1 MPSAIIGLLSSGPRM
16 SETPNLDSLVAHI
29 IEVAKEA
36 ARAESQTVLD
46 AMVILHVRLAH
57 DLIDKGMFTGG
68 EYARSRATVVQEAEK
83 SREANPALFAAIEKS
98 ATTLAATFGRAR
110 SIDAPDLRNL
120 LPRPF
125 GKKY

>member
-1 MPSAIIGLLSSGPRM
+1 MP
-16 SETPNLDSLVAHI
+16 ETPNLDGLVTHI

-57 DLIDKGMFTGG
+57 DLIDKGVFTADD
-68 EYARSRATVVQEAEK
+68 YARSMATVVQEAEK
-83 SREANPALFAAIEKS
+83 SRDANPALFAAIEKS
-98 ATTLAATFGRAR
+98 AATLAATFGRPR
-110 SIDAPDLRNL
+110 TVELPNLQNL

-125 GKKY
+125 GQKA

>member
-1 MPSAIIGLLSSGPRM
+1 M
-16 SETPNLDSLVAHI
+16 SEATNLDSLVAHI

-36 ARAESQTVLD
+36 ARAESRTVLD

-57 DLIDKGMFTGG
+57 DLIDKGVFTADD
-68 EYARSRATVVQEAEK
+68 YARSMATVVQEAEK
-83 SREANPALFAAIEKS
+83 SRDTNPALFAAIEKS
-98 ATTLAATFGRAR
+98 AATLAATFGRPR
-110 SIDAPDLRNL
+110 SVDSPDVRHM

>member
-1 MPSAIIGLLSSGPRM
+1 M
-16 SETPNLDSLVAHI
+16 SEATNLDSLVAHI

-57 DLIDKGMFTGG
+57 DLIDEGVFTADD
-68 EYARSRATVVQEAEK
+68 YARSMATVVQEAGK
-83 SREANPALFAAIEKS
+83 TREANPALFAAIEKS
-98 ATTLAATFGRAR
+98 AATLAATFGQPRP
-110 SIDAPDLRNL
+110 IEAPDLRNL

-125 GKKY
+125 GKRH